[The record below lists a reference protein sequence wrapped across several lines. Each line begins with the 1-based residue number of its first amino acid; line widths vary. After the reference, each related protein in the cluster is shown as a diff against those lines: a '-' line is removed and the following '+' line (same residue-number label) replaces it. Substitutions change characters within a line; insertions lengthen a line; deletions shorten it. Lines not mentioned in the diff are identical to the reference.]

1 MVEYATLFHPTQNC
15 RQLPYF
21 PIDTPPKNSY
31 IVDNLLIETH
41 TMVSLRLLTDQPVT
55 IADKTFIQLR
65 QDIVEGVIR
74 PSTKLSETE
83 LSTKYA
89 VSRAVI
95 REAINRLE
103 SCHLVERKA
112 NVGARVVALTQDG
125 LEELY
130 QVREA
135 LEGMAARLAA
145 VHMTETEISD
155 LKSLLS
161 THFETVQSG
170 ETYYQEAGDLDFHYR
185 IILGS
190 KNTQLISMLV
200 DSLYHLIRMYR
211 VQLGMAG
218 PRVTTAFDEHR
229 HIVQAISNRD
239 AELAE
244 ILMRRHILYTKQN
257 SQKTLLSHINS
268 QTRM

>member
-1 MVEYATLFHPTQNC
+1 MV
-15 RQLPYF
+15 
-21 PIDTPPKNSY
+21 PITE
-31 IVDNLLIETH
+31 L
-41 TMVSLRLLTDQPVT
+41 PVT
-55 IADKTFIQLR
+55 AADKTFIQLR
-65 QDIVEGVIR
+65 KDIVEGDI
-74 PSTKLSETE
+74 TAGIKLSETE

-112 NVGARVVALTQDG
+112 NVGARVVALSADG

-145 VHMTETEISD
+145 THMTDEEIAD
-155 LKSLLS
+155 LNDLLNS
-161 THFETVQSG
+161 HFQTVQSG
-170 ETYYQEAGDLDFHYR
+170 ETYYQEAGDVDFHYR
-185 IILGS
+185 IVLGS
-190 KNTQLISMLV
+190 KNSHLISELMNGI
-200 DSLYHLIRMYR
+200 YHLIRMYR

-218 PRVTTAFDEHR
+218 PRVTTAFDEHK

-239 AELAE
+239 PELAE
-244 ILMRRHILYTKQN
+244 ILMRRHILYTKN
-257 SQKTLLSHINS
+257 NLVKKLASENKTTKRAKS
-268 QTRM
+268 